1 VRAVPWWI
9 GRQTRLAILL
19 ACLLAAL
26 FALLSARTDVFSA
39 TTKGEQNPR
48 RWCGY
53 VPPALPSVPFS
64 EVRKLRASLFPLI
77 ERLSPA
83 RYAFGPVAPEVV
95 WSDNP
100 PAAPSSR
107 PPRGLWPASFEMRT
121 WAQDP
126 RLKGTFDD
134 VVADVFLFADSRH
147 AASFYTHAAS
157 ARCHETGV
165 ARPAS
170 RPSGA
175 RLLTW
180 VNPDAY
186 LQDDLFLLSGT
197 RVYRFSQV
205 PPRQHNGRASSV
217 EQQQALARIQSLA
230 CELPAPGTPTA
241 SLSCLPRGQAPRQA
255 SRSSAGRAA
264 RRGCVPGCR

>member
-1 VRAVPWWI
+1 MSAVPWWI

-26 FALLSARTDVFSA
+26 VALLSARTNVFSA
-39 TTKGEQNPR
+39 TTKREASPR

-53 VPPALPSVPFS
+53 VPPALASVPFG
-64 EVRKLRASLFPLI
+64 EIRRLRASLLAVMEPLS
-77 ERLSPA
+77 RV

-100 PAAPSSR
+100 PASLSSA

-121 WAQDP
+121 WAPDP
-126 RLKGTFDD
+126 RLKRTFDD
-134 VVADVFLFADSRH
+134 DVADVFLFAGMRD
-147 AASFYTHAAS
+147 AAGFYTRATS
-157 ARCHETGV
+157 ARCHEGGI
-165 ARPAS
+165 ARPAG

-186 LQDDLFLLSGT
+186 LQDDLFLFSGT
-197 RVYRFSQV
+197 RVYRVSQV
-205 PPRQHNGRASSV
+205 PPRQYDRRASSV
-217 EQQQALARIQSLA
+217 EQQAVIVRIESLA
-230 CELPAPGTPTA
+230 CELPAAGCRTRPSPA
-241 SLSCLPRGQAPRQA
+241 SAPR
-255 SRSSAGRAA
+255 R
-264 RRGCVPGCR
+264 